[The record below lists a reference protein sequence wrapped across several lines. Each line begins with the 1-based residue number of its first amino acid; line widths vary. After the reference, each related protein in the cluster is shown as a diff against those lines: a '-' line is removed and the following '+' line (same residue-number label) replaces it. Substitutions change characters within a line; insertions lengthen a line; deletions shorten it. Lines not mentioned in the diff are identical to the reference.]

1 MIDLIAGILIL
12 VGSIFALIAGIG
24 LLRLPDFYLRIHAA
38 TKAGTLAAGLVLIA
52 VAVEAQMLEI
62 TARAISGLL
71 FLFITAPI
79 AAHLLGR
86 AGYIAGVPL
95 WKNTGIDDL
104 KGKYDPETNEL
115 AGNQPKRPPDRPH
128 ERVVDQ

>member
-1 MIDLIAGILIL
+1 MIDIIAGTLIL

-38 TKAGTLAAGLVLIA
+38 TKAGALAAGLVLIA

-86 AGYIAGVPL
+86 SGYIAGVPL
-95 WKNTGIDDL
+95 WKNTGMDDL
-104 KGKYDPETNEL
+104 KGKYDPDTNEL
-115 AGNQPKRPPDRPH
+115 AGNQPKPPPDQPMNP
-128 ERVVDQ
+128 